1 MVKNIKMQTQ
11 YGESI
16 VIIAILSMNRI
27 KDIVQERSRY
37 FEVETSTSLLSKT
50 VIQTILEYFICLLLK
65 YFACLVRGPPSAGV
79 CLVRSASCRLA
90 AAGPACKPHKKP
102 GARPARCE
110 GEMIRV
116 VKQRRA
122 LPCDES
128 DTSE

>member
-37 FEVETSTSLLSKT
+37 SEIETSTSLLSKT

-90 AAGPACKPHKKP
+90 AAGPAHRTRKPEP
-102 GARPARCE
+102 GLLDARCE
-110 GEMIRV
+110 GGMIRV
-116 VKQRRA
+116 VTKEGTP
-122 LPCDES
+122 L
-128 DTSE
+128 

>member
-50 VIQTILEYFICLLLK
+50 VIQTILEYFICLRRLLK

-90 AAGPACKPHKKP
+90 AAGPAHRTRKQEP
-102 GARPARCE
+102 GLRDVR
-110 GEMIRV
+110 G
-116 VKQRRA
+116 K
-122 LPCDES
+122 
-128 DTSE
+128 

>member
-1 MVKNIKMQTQ
+1 MVKN
-11 YGESI
+11 I

-50 VIQTILEYFICLLLK
+50 VIQTILEYFICLRRLLK

-90 AAGPACKPHKKP
+90 AAGPACRTRKPEP
-102 GARPARCE
+102 GLRDVR

-116 VKQRRA
+116 VTKEGTP
-122 LPCDES
+122 L
-128 DTSE
+128 

>member
-1 MVKNIKMQTQ
+1 MVK
-11 YGESI
+11 YI

-37 FEVETSTSLLSKT
+37 FEEETSTSLLSKT

-90 AAGPACKPHKKP
+90 AAGSSCSPHKKT

-110 GEMIRV
+110 GGMIRV
-116 VKQRRA
+116 VTKEGTP
-122 LPCDES
+122 L
-128 DTSE
+128 